1 MPPKKVIEAE
11 KAIEAEMVIEAK
23 KAIEA
28 EDIMDAKQDTRIV
41 EIMTSNVI
49 PFLTPITEIVVNKM
63 TAALSEALEKMVNQK
78 VTEGR
83 EATIKVCE
91 EKISEVREN
100 IMKINEE
107 KVLHL
112 EKSLILLEK
121 RLEDQSIQGR
131 SKSLIIHGL
140 KEDPWVERSFENL
153 KTEMAPTRIQQRAIL
168 IQTITNICQERLQ
181 INLAESDITD
191 ARRIAPSKGNNP
203 GQVLVD
209 FSTKYIRDRICQA
222 RTSLK
227 TSRGSNEPR
236 IFVNENLTQA
246 NANLFFAARGL
257 VKNKKLSSAWT
268 MNEYVHVKSDSDSNA
283 KPKRIWNISDLTAWK
298 PYDAVY
304 KPDPTDTTSD

>member
-1 MPPKKVIEAE
+1 
-11 KAIEAEMVIEAK
+11 
-23 KAIEA
+23 
-28 EDIMDAKQDTRIV
+28 MDAMKDTRIV
-41 EIMTSNVI
+41 EIITTNVI
-49 PFLTPITEIVVNKM
+49 PFLTPIIEIVVNQM

-83 EATIKVCE
+83 EATIKICE

-100 IMKINEE
+100 MKINEE

-112 EKSLILLEK
+112 EKYLISLEK
-121 RLEDQSIQGR
+121 RLEDQAIQGR
-131 SKSLIIHGL
+131 SKSLVIHGL

-153 KTEMAPTRIQQRAIL
+153 NTEMAPTRILQRASL
-168 IQTITNICQERLQ
+168 IQTITNICHERLQ

-209 FSTKYIRDRICQA
+209 FSTKYIRDRIYQA
-222 RTSLK
+222 RTSFK
-227 TSRGSNEPR
+227 TSRGSSEPR
-236 IFVNENLTQA
+236 IFVNENLTKA
-246 NANLFFAARGL
+246 NANLFFAARSL

-268 MNEYVHVKSDSDSNA
+268 MNGYVYVKSDSDSNA

-298 PYDAVY
+298 PSDA
-304 KPDPTDTTSD
+304 D